1 MATVTGPEAHFP
13 VVPLPLT
20 VYVLTV
26 FTTLVVLVTWRRLG
40 SGRDRRGHGVSS
52 LVLGAHTWGG
62 LVGAVLWGVFLALP
76 YDGAVWHSL
85 LGLAGLG
92 LWWATSWF
100 GLLLL
105 GRWLPSRG
113 RHSDERDAGWF
124 VGLGLSLLGHLG
136 LAASAVV
143 FTWAYLNNAV

>member
-1 MATVTGPEAHFP
+1 M
-13 VVPLPLT
+13 PLSLT
-20 VYVLTV
+20 VYVLTA
-26 FTTLVVLVTWRRLG
+26 FATLVVVVTRRRLRAG
-40 SGRDRRGHGVSS
+40 GDRHGHGVSS
-52 LVLGAHTWGG
+52 LVLGVHTWAG
-62 LVGAVLWGVFLALP
+62 LAAAVLWTVFLLLP

-92 LWWATSWF
+92 LWWTTSWF

-113 RHSDERDAGWF
+113 RHSDDRDAGWF

-136 LAASAVV
+136 LAASAVA
-143 FTWAYLNNAV
+143 FTWGYLTNAV